1 MTEKR
6 SNIVFKFGIVYI
18 FICIAFILVV
28 YRMFVIQV
36 VERANWLELAEKQKK
51 TDVIVKPNRG
61 NIFASDGR
69 LMASSIPTYYVYMDM
84 RVPALNEDSAKLFYD
99 NVDSLSLELSKF
111 FGDRTSREYRDLLKK
126 GFRQQKSELKL
137 YPKKISYSQLKD
149 LKQLPLFKLGRNKSG
164 LITKEMFQ
172 RVRPFGS
179 LASRTIGDIFAD
191 EALGGKSGLEL
202 FFNKELLGM
211 HGLSTKQKVANHY
224 EETIQLEPVDGM
236 DILSTIDIDLQD
248 IAEKALV
255 DSLKSFD
262 AASGYAILMEV
273 HTGEVKAIVNMQRN
287 DDNTYTENRNGA
299 VSDKVEPGS
308 TFKVVS
314 LMAVLDDG
322 KANITDTIDT
332 GNGLWPIA
340 NRIMRDHNASKGG
353 YHRITLAEAIHAS
366 SNIGVSKTIMKAY
379 GDNPSEFVDKLYKMK
394 IHKLMNIE
402 IPGTARPEIKH
413 PERNPNK
420 WSKTTLAWM
429 SIGYE
434 TQIPP
439 IYTLAFYNSIAND
452 GKLIRPLFAK
462 AIMKNG
468 QIIKTFRTEVINPQ
482 ICKPSTLAVVR
493 ETLLGVIEGKKGTAQ
508 NMKSKFVRIA
518 GKTGTAQISKGKV
531 GYTAG
536 GKSHQVSFCGY
547 FPADNPLY
555 TCIVVIRE
563 PSKGYPSGGKMAG
576 SIFKSIAE
584 HVMSLKS
591 SFDMLSIKNDSTQKI
606 TLIPELKAGNYLAA
620 QTVMNNINIKIRP
633 SKSEW
638 VQVRNSENDNEIIPM
653 SVQDKHIPDLCGM
666 GAKDALYLVNKL
678 GLNVQ
683 ISGRGRVISQNLKPG
698 TQIRK
703 GQNVVLI
710 LDHAENKKKIN
721 IN

>member
-1 MTEKR
+1 MTDKR
-6 SNIVFKFGIVYI
+6 SNIVFKFGIVYF
-18 FICIAFILVV
+18 FICFAFILVI
-28 YRMFVIQV
+28 YRIVVIQV
-36 VERANWLELAEKQKK
+36 IERANWLELSEKQKK

-84 RVPALNEDSAKLFYD
+84 RVPALNEDTGKLFYQ
-99 NVDSLSLELSKF
+99 NVDTLSLELAKF
-111 FGDRTSREYRDLLKK
+111 FKDKTPREYRDMLKK
-126 GFRQQKSELKL
+126 GFREQKAELRL
-137 YPKKISYSQLKD
+137 YPKKISYSELKD
-149 LKQLPLFKLGRNKSG
+149 LRQLPLFKLGRIKSG

-179 LASRTIGDIFAD
+179 LASRTIGDIYAD
-191 EALGGKSGLEL
+191 EAMGGKSGLEL
-202 FFNKELLGM
+202 FFNKELLGIP
-211 HGLSTKQKVANHY
+211 GLSTKQKVANRY
-224 EETIQLEPVDGM
+224 EETIQVEPTDGM

-255 DSLKSFD
+255 DSLKSFN

-273 HTGEVKAIVNMQRN
+273 HSGEVKAIVNMQRN
-287 DDNTYTENRNGA
+287 NDSTYTENRNGA

-322 KANITDTIDT
+322 RAKITDTIDT

-340 NRIMRDHNASKGG
+340 DRIMRDHNASKGG
-353 YHRITLAEAIHAS
+353 YHRITLAQAIHAS
-366 SNIGVSKTIMKAY
+366 SNIGVSKTITKAY
-379 GDNPSEFVDKLYKMK
+379 GDNPAEFVERLYKMK
-394 IHKLMNIE
+394 INKLMNLE
-402 IPGTARPEIKH
+402 IPGTAKPEIKH
-413 PERNPNK
+413 PKRDPNK
-420 WSKTTLAWM
+420 WSKTTMAWM

-452 GKLIRPLFAK
+452 GILIRPRFVK

-468 QIIKTFRTEVINPQ
+468 QIIKTFETEVINPQ
-482 ICKPSTLAVVR
+482 ICKPATLDIVR
-493 ETLLGVIEGKKGTAQ
+493 ETLLGVIEGKMGTAQ

-518 GKTGTAQISKGKV
+518 GKTGTAQISKGKT
-531 GYTAG
+531 GYTLA

-547 FPADNPLY
+547 FPADKPLY

-584 HVMSLKS
+584 QVMSIKS
-591 SFDMLSIKNDSTQKI
+591 SLDLLSIKNDSTQKI
-606 TLIPELKAGNYLAA
+606 TLIPEVKPGNYQAA
-620 QTVMNNINIKIRP
+620 KTVMNTINLNIEPAKT
-633 SKSEW
+633 EW
-638 VQVRNSENDNEIIPM
+638 VQVKNNEKGNSFTPL
-653 SVQDKHIPDLCGM
+653 SVYSNIIPDLRGM
-666 GAKDALYLVNKL
+666 GAKDALYIVNKL
-678 GLNVQ
+678 GLYAQ
-683 ISGRGRVISQNLKPG
+683 ISGRGKVISQNVKPG
-698 TQIRK
+698 TQVSK
-703 GQNVVLI
+703 GQNVILI
-710 LDHAENKKKIN
+710 LDQFEKQKMN
-721 IN
+721 